1 MANELSCGWR
11 LEKLSLFYNYYAF
24 IDTPHYLADNLF
36 IKHEVTVH
44 FMQEY
49 HHPEMEYIVILC
61 KCRKRDSERFCAALE
76 ELPNKMLICG
86 HPDFIDFCKKAH
98 EKAEEGIKE
107 IRQKGACDHGAM
119 DTAEQAEQKN
129 SKRVS

>member
-1 MANELSCGWR
+1 MTNKLSCGWR
-11 LEKLSLFYNYYAF
+11 LEKFSLFYDYYAF
-24 IDTPHYLADNLF
+24 IDTQNYLADNLF
-36 IKHEVTVH
+36 IKHKVTVH

-49 HHPEMEYIVILC
+49 YHPDTEYIVILC
-61 KCRKRDSERFCAALE
+61 KCRKKDSERFCTALE

-86 HPDFIDFCKKAH
+86 HPDYIDFCKEAH
-98 EKAEEGIKE
+98 IKAEEGLEK

-119 DTAEQAEQKN
+119 DTFEQAEQES